1 MSNAR
6 RLRALLA
13 SGEFLV
19 APGAYDGLTA
29 RLVEQAGFGLV
40 YMTGA
45 GTAAACGYPDY
56 GLVTMTEMVDN
67 AARMAA
73 ALSVPLI
80 ADADTGYGNELN
92 ITRTV
97 RAYEAR
103 GVAGIH
109 LEDQVS
115 PKRCG
120 HLLGKEVVPRDTWL
134 NNIRA
139 AVAARRD
146 ADFVLIARTDA
157 RAVLGLDEA
166 ITRANAALAL
176 GADLAF
182 VEAPQT
188 VQEVAEIPRRVAG
201 PCVLNL
207 VPGGRTPLV
216 DATTAAA
223 MGYRLA
229 IHPALLL
236 YPMVAAAEAALADLR
251 ASGAAP
257 PPPAG
262 FDIAGLF
269 RRCGAPEW
277 DAMRERFTQP
287 AGDESA

>member
-1 MSNAR
+1 MGNAR
-6 RLRALLA
+6 RLRELLA
-13 SGEFLV
+13 SGDFLV

-29 RLVEQAGFGLV
+29 RLVEQSGHPLV

-56 GLVTMTEMVDN
+56 GLVTQTEMVEN
-67 AARMAA
+67 AGRMADA
-73 ALSVPLI
+73 ISVPLI

-92 ITRTV
+92 LTRTV
-97 RAYEAR
+97 RAYEGR

-120 HLLGKEVVPRDTWL
+120 HLLGKEVVSREAWL
-134 NNIRA
+134 SNLRA
-139 AVAARRD
+139 ALAARRD
-146 ADFVLIARTDA
+146 PDFVIIARTDA

-166 ITRANAALAL
+166 IARANAALAL

-188 VQEVAEIPRRVAG
+188 LEEVAEIPRRVQG
-201 PCVLNL
+201 PCLLNV

-216 DATTAAA
+216 DNATAAA

-236 YPMVAAAEAALADLR
+236 YPMVAAAEAALAQLR
-251 ASGAAP
+251 ATGAP
-257 PPPAG
+257 LPPPAG

-277 DAMRERFTQP
+277 DAVRARCAAASDGAAP
-287 AGDESA
+287 